1 MITKIKRLRIVRTN
15 STKLKYKLEEII
27 IIFFLFPALAL
38 FITFQVI
45 PTLWAIYFS
54 FTDIALYGKK
64 LFEYHFIGLSNYEK
78 LVRDELFWNSFT
90 VTFEYCF
97 YSLLL
102 RFSLGFIAALYITS
116 KLFKGKPL
124 IATLLII
131 PYALPGTVIPYMWI
145 SMLDTKYG
153 TLNKVLM
160 LLGFPPQSWLYDRAM
175 QSVVMVNSWSG
186 YVLAML
192 ILASAL
198 KSIPDEYYE
207 VCEIYG
213 ASRLFRFFKVTLPLI
228 KWPLVLSLILIFKE
242 DIDDFTYVYILTEG
256 GPNYRTEILSLYAYH
271 KAFAFYELGVG
282 CAVGLLIMI
291 IVFILTLAQIKI
303 SRIM

>member
-64 LFEYHFIGLSNYEK
+64 LFEYKFIGLNNYEK
-78 LVRDELFWNSFT
+78 LFSDEIFWKSFS
-90 VTFEYCF
+90 VTFEYCTF
-97 YSLLL
+97 SLLL
-102 RFSLGFIAALYITS
+102 RFTLGFIAALYITS
-116 KLFKGKPL
+116 RLFKGKAI
-124 IATLLII
+124 IAGLLII
-131 PYALPGTVIPYMWI
+131 PYTLPGAVIPYMWI
-145 SMLDTKYG
+145 SMLDSRYG

-160 LLGFPPQSWLYDRAM
+160 LLGLPPQSWLYERAM
-175 QSVVMVNSWSG
+175 QSVVMVNCWSG

-192 ILASAL
+192 ILASAI

-213 ASRLFRFFKVTLPLI
+213 ASRLFKFTKITLPLI

-242 DIDDFTYVYILTEG
+242 DIDDFTYVFILTEG
-256 GPNYRTEILSLYAYH
+256 GPNYRTELLSLYAYH
-271 KAFAFYELGVG
+271 KAFAFYELGAG
-282 CAVGLLIMI
+282 CAVGLIIMI
-291 IVFILTLAQIKI
+291 IVFLLTLAQIKI